1 MKRDRPWD
9 TRELAKEAKVSDAY
23 IRKLIAQGKLNAYKI
38 GQSWAIPP
46 EDARMWLEYRESK
59 WNTF

>member
-38 GQSWAIPP
+38 GQSWAIPH
-46 EDARMWLEYRESK
+46 EDAQAWLKQRNER
-59 WNTF
+59 WRLF